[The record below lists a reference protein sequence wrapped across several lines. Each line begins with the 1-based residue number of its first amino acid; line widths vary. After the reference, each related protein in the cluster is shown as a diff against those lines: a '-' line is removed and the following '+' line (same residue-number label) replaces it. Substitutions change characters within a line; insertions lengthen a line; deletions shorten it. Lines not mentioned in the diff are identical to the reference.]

1 MEPIYISISMEA
13 TGRNI
18 RALMQREG
26 YSVRDI
32 QSVMGFAYPQAVY
45 NWISG
50 KTLPAIENLLILS
63 RLFHTSV
70 ENILVLD
77 EDVAVFARLYGNRDR
92 NSKSGNISFPLL
104 LL

>member
-63 RLFHTSV
+63 RLFHTSI

-77 EDVAVFARLYGNRDR
+77 EDVAVSGYK
-92 NSKSGNISFPLL
+92 NSAAA
-104 LL
+104 

>member
-70 ENILVLD
+70 ENVLVLD
-77 EDVAVFARLYGNRDR
+77 EDVAV
-92 NSKSGNISFPLL
+92 SGYKIALQL
-104 LL
+104 EMAAA